1 MTLADQQERGNMRA
15 IFEQLKGKLIV
26 SCQAFPGDPLDDT
39 DAIRRMAL
47 AALDGGAAGLRI
59 NSAEHVGVL
68 RPETQLPIIGLHKHY
83 GSSGLRITPD
93 FASAAA
99 LAAAGASMIAV
110 DCTPHVEPD
119 GEPWQHLI
127 GRIHNELDL
136 PVMAD
141 IATLDEALAAEAA
154 GADCVGPT
162 LHGYTERTRNNQS
175 FSWSLL
181 AEMAARLR
189 VPIMAEG
196 HIATPA
202 QARRAIQGGAWAVI
216 AGSAITRP
224 GSITAGFVRALR
236 EIASPAAAIGV
247 DIGGTAV
254 KAGLVLRNGE
264 IGCLQQAPTDATRGR
279 DAIAEALVRAVTPI
293 LAEAE
298 RTGRELAGIGIATAG
313 AVDQSDGSIFAATDN
328 LPGWAGFG
336 LRSFAEE
343 QFRLPVRVVNDA
355 QAAALSELQFGGGR
369 DLSSFAVIT
378 LGTGVGGGV
387 VVNGSLLA
395 GQHGFAGSI
404 GHSVVQAGGRACN
417 CGRHGCLEA
426 YVSTAALIREYG
438 ERGGILDASAG
449 EAAMATKINA
459 LARAGDAAA
468 HDAYDRLGA
477 CLAEAIADLFNLIDP
492 ETVFLCGGLIEG
504 YEPFVAAVEKR
515 VAALLHFGS
524 KRQPRVR
531 AAHAGRLAGM
541 QGAAALVFRLDD

>member
-1 MTLADQQERGNMRA
+1 MRA

-47 AALDGGAAGLRI
+47 AALRGGAAGLRL

-68 RPETQLPIIGLHKHY
+68 RRETPFPIIGLHKHY
-83 GSSGLRITPD
+83 GPSGLRVTPD

-110 DCTPHVEPD
+110 DCTVRVQPD
-119 GEPWQHLI
+119 GEAWQDLI
-127 GRIHNELDL
+127 GRIHDELDL

-162 LHGYTERTRNNQS
+162 LNGYTDRTQGNED
-175 FSWSLL
+175 FSWSML
-181 AEMAARLR
+181 AEMVAGLR

-202 QARRAIQGGAWAVI
+202 HARRAIEGGAWAVI

-224 GSITAGFVRALR
+224 GSITAGFVRALH
-236 EIASPAAAIGV
+236 EAASPAAAIGV

-254 KAGLVLRNGE
+254 KAAIVSRNGE
-264 IGCLQQAPTDATRGR
+264 IDCLQEAPTDATRGR
-279 DAIAEALVRAVTPI
+279 EAIAEALVRAVTPV
-293 LAEAE
+293 LAEAD

-313 AVDQSDGSIFAATDN
+313 AVDQKDGSIFAATDN
-328 LPGWAGFG
+328 LPGWTGFG
-336 LRSFAEE
+336 LQRFA
-343 QFRLPVRVVNDA
+343 QQRFRFPVHVVNDA
-355 QAAALSELQFGGGR
+355 QAAALSELQFGMGR
-369 DLSSFAVIT
+369 GLCSFAVIT

-387 VVNGSLLA
+387 VVNGALLA
-395 GQHGFAGSI
+395 GERGFVGSI
-404 GHSVVQAGGRACN
+404 GHCVVEAGGRACN

-426 YVSTAALIREYG
+426 YVSTAALIRAYG
-438 ERGGILDASAG
+438 EHGGRIDTSAG
-449 EAAMATKINA
+449 EAAMAMKMNA

-468 HDAYDRLGA
+468 QAAYDQLGA
-477 CLAEAIADLFNLIDP
+477 YLAEAIANLFNLIDP
-492 ETVFLCGGLIEG
+492 EAVFLCGGLIEG
-504 YEPFVAAVEKR
+504 YEPFVVTVEKR

-531 AAHAGRLAGM
+531 VALAGRLAGV
-541 QGAAALVFRLDD
+541 QGAAGLVFRPND